1 MRPNELA
8 LTPDD
13 LAVLLGAARFV
24 TSTVGNLDMIVPGL
38 RVETAR
44 KQLVGA
50 ASKLEGLLAM
60 IEQQDRKRAE
70 AEAAKEPDAKPTD
83 PRKEPAP
90 PMKDVKGS
98 KSSKVVTKP
107 PTSKAV

>member
-1 MRPNELA
+1 MATRNELA

-24 TSTVGNLDMIVPGL
+24 TATVGNLDMIVAGL

-60 IEQQDRKRAE
+60 IEEQGRKRAAAE
-70 AEAAKEPDAKPTD
+70 AEAPKAPAPV
-83 PRKEPAP
+83 PPAP
-90 PMKDVKGS
+90 PAPMKSVKGG
-98 KSSKVVTKP
+98 KGSKVVTHP

>member
-1 MRPNELA
+1 MPEPRELA

-24 TSTVGNLDMIVPGL
+24 TATVGNLDMIVAGL

-60 IEQQDRKRAE
+60 IEQQNAKRAA
-70 AEAAKEPDAKPTD
+70 AEAAPKAPQPEKP
-83 PRKEPAP
+83 PLQ
-90 PMKDVKGS
+90 DVKG
-98 KSSKVVTKP
+98 KGKSKVVTKP
-107 PTSKAV
+107 PATKAV